1 MSKSINKDT
10 AKESNKRLRAGLAIM
25 YVGLGINLFGF
36 ASLGDFFE
44 GIGLM
49 VIALGIG
56 MVTAGYIYPNTG
68 EELTSAVEE
77 FEEG

>member
-1 MSKSINKDT
+1 MSKSINNDT
-10 AKESNKRLRAGLAIM
+10 AKESNKRLKAGLAIM

-44 GIGLM
+44 GIGLL

>member
-1 MSKSINKDT
+1 MCIRD
-10 AKESNKRLRAGLAIM
+10 R
-25 YVGLGINLFGF
+25 INLFGF

-44 GIGLM
+44 GIGLL
-49 VIALGIG
+49 VIALAIG

>member
-1 MSKSINKDT
+1 MTKSINNDT
-10 AKESNKRLRAGLAIM
+10 VKKPNKRLRAGLAIM

-44 GIGLM
+44 GIGLL

-56 MVTAGYIYPNTG
+56 IVTAGYIYPNTG

>member
-1 MSKSINKDT
+1 MTKSINNDT
-10 AKESNKRLRAGLAIM
+10 TKEPNKRLRTGLAIM

-44 GIGLM
+44 GIGLL

>member
-1 MSKSINKDT
+1 MTNSKSNEIV
-10 AKESNKRLRAGLAIM
+10 KEPNKRLRAGLAIM

-36 ASLGDFFE
+36 ASLGDFYE
-44 GIGLM
+44 GVGLLVM
-49 VIALGIG
+49 ALGVG

>member
-1 MSKSINKDT
+1 MTKSINNDT
-10 AKESNKRLRAGLAIM
+10 AKKPNKRLRAGLAII

-44 GIGLM
+44 GIGLL

-56 MVTAGYIYPNTG
+56 IVTAGYIYPNTG

>member
-1 MSKSINKDT
+1 VSKSINKDT